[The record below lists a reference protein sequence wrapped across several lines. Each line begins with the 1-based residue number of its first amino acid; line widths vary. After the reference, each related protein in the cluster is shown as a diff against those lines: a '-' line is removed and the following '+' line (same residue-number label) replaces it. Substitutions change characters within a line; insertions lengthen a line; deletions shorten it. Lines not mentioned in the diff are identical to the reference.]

1 MHLILCIDQ
10 RDGMSFCGRRLSSDI
25 RLTEYIL
32 QLAIGSKLWM
42 NEYSANLFPA
52 AVITTDEDFLQKAAE
67 GEYCFAENVDVREAC
82 EKAEKLVI
90 YRWNRHYPADV
101 KFPLECLEGRMRLEA
116 REEFPGSSHDT
127 ITWEVYGL

>member
-32 QLAIGSKLWM
+32 QLAAGSKLWM

-67 GEYCFAENVDVREAC
+67 GEYCFAENTPLEGITDLEAVTLC
-82 EKAEKLVI
+82 H
-90 YRWNRHYPADV
+90 WNRSYPFTQAFPRSLIADM
-101 KFPLECLEGRMRLEA
+101 CLTHTEHFHGN
-116 REEFPGSSHDT
+116 SHEL
-127 ITWEVYGL
+127 ITVERYTR

>member
-10 RDGMSFCGRRLSSDI
+10 RDGMNFCGRRLSSDI

-67 GEYCFAENVDVREAC
+67 GEYCFAENTPLEGITDLESVTLC
-82 EKAEKLVI
+82 H
-90 YRWNRHYPADV
+90 WNRSYPFTQAFPRSLIAD
-101 KFPLECLEGRMRLEA
+101 MRLTHTEH
-116 REEFPGSSHDT
+116 FPGHSHEKIT
-127 ITWEVYGL
+127 IERYTR